1 MGHVEDLRGKKQGQ
15 GRPRWRARYRDPSGR
30 ERSKSFAR
38 KVDAERFLVSVEDA
52 KLRGAYVDPA
62 AGRVPFAEWA
72 ERWERTTATL
82 RPSTRKDYETLLN
95 NQVLPAFGDLM
106 LTAIDALAVREWVAE
121 LVAGGLSAKRAR
133 KAHHVLSQILSSA
146 VDGGRLPRNVAEG
159 IKLPKVQR
167 KEMHF
172 LTATQVEALAEAI
185 ASPYGTLIRVAGY
198 TGLRPCEFV
207 ALKVGRLDLLR
218 GTVRVAEAAPEVAG
232 HLEWGGVKTHEART
246 VRLPRS
252 VAEELGVYLADRP
265 HGPADLVFTAPRGGP
280 VRSSKFVPVR
290 FKPAITAAN
299 QAIGELGPDS
309 RPDPL
314 PEELRLY
321 DLRHTAASLMI
332 RQGASVKAVQKQL
345 GHATASITL
354 DTYGHLFPDELEAL
368 ADRLEDARTEA
379 LATLARTRHGPQV
392 VPLEKPQVSGL
403 VGGVGGGT

>member
-1 MGHVEDLRGKKQGQ
+1 
-15 GRPRWRARYRDPSGR
+15 
-30 ERSKSFAR
+30 
-38 KVDAERFLVSVEDA
+38 
-52 KLRGAYVDPA
+52 
-62 AGRVPFAEWA
+62 
-72 ERWERTTATL
+72 
-82 RPSTRKDYETLLN
+82 
-95 NQVLPAFGDLM
+95 VLPEFGDQTLA
-106 LTAIDALAVREWVAE
+106 AIDALAVREWVAE
-121 LVAGGLSAKRAR
+121 LVAGGLSPKRAR
-133 KAHHVLSQILSSA
+133 KAHQVLSQILGSA

-172 LTATQVEALAEAI
+172 LTAAQIEALAEAI
-185 ASPYGTLIRVAGY
+185 APPHGALIRVAGY
-198 TGLRPCEFV
+198 TGLRPCEYV

-252 VAEELGVYLADRP
+252 LAEELGAYLAGRP
-265 HGPADLVFTAPRGGP
+265 TGREELVFTAPRGGP
-280 VRSSKFVPVR
+280 LRESKFVPYR
-290 FKPAITAAN
+290 FKPAIAAAN
-299 QAIGELGPDS
+299 AAIAQLDPDG

-332 RQGASVKAVQKQL
+332 RQGASIKAVQKQL

-368 ADRLEDARTEA
+368 AGRLEDARADA
-379 LATLARTRHGPQV
+379 LASLARTQRGPAV
-392 VPLEKPQVSGL
+392 VSLREGAGQ
-403 VGGVGGGT
+403 

>member
-1 MGHVEDLRGKKQGQ
+1 MGYVEDLRGKKQGQ

-30 ERSKSFAR
+30 ERSKSFTR
-38 KVDAERFLVSVEDA
+38 KVDAERFLVSIEDA

-72 ERWERTTATL
+72 ERWFNTTATL
-82 RPSTRKDYETLLN
+82 RPSTRKDYEVLLN
-95 NQVLPAFGDLM
+95 NQVLPAFGDMTLV
-106 LTAIDALAVREWVAE
+106 AIDALAVREWVAE

-133 KAHHVLSQILSSA
+133 KAHQVLSQILATA

-159 IKLPKVQR
+159 TKLPKVQR

-172 LTATQVEALAEAI
+172 LTAAQVEALAEAM
-185 ASPYGTLIRVAGY
+185 APPYGVLIRFAAY

-252 VAEELGVYLADRP
+252 VAEELGAYLAGRP
-265 HGPADLVFTAPRGGP
+265 HDPGDLVFTAPRGGP
-280 VRSSKFVPVR
+280 LRESKFVPGR
-290 FKPAITAAN
+290 FKPAIGAAN
-299 QAIGELGPDS
+299 QALAELVDDG

-314 PEELRLY
+314 PGELRLY

-332 RQGASVKAVQKQL
+332 RQGASIKAVQKQL

-368 ADRLEDARTEA
+368 AGRLEDARTEA
-379 LATLARTRHGPQV
+379 LAALARTQRGPAV
-392 VPLEKPQVSGL
+392 VPIRESAGQ
-403 VGGVGGGT
+403 

>member
-1 MGHVEDLRGKKQGQ
+1 VGYVEDLRGKKQGQ

-30 ERSKSFAR
+30 ERSKSFTR
-38 KVDAERFLVSVEDA
+38 KLDAERFLVAVEDA

-62 AGRVPFAEWA
+62 AGRVPFREWA

-82 RPSTRKDYETLLN
+82 RPSTRKDYATLLK
-95 NQVLPAFGDLM
+95 NQVLPEFGDQTLA
-106 LTAIDALAVREWVAE
+106 AIDALAVREWVAE
-121 LVAGGLSAKRAR
+121 LVAGGLSPKRAR
-133 KAHHVLSQILSSA
+133 KAHQVLSQILGSA

-172 LTATQVEALAEAI
+172 LTAAQIEALAEAI
-185 ASPYGTLIRVAGY
+185 APPYGALIRVAGY
-198 TGLRPCEFV
+198 TGLRPCEYV

-252 VAEELGVYLADRP
+252 LAEELGAYLAGRP
-265 HGPADLVFTAPRGGP
+265 TGREELVFTAPRGGP
-280 VRSSKFVPVR
+280 LRESKFVPYR
-290 FKPAITAAN
+290 FKPAIAAAN
-299 QAIGELGPDS
+299 AAIAQLDPDG

-332 RQGASVKAVQKQL
+332 RQGASIKAVQKQL

-368 ADRLEDARTEA
+368 AGRLEDARADA
-379 LATLARTRHGPQV
+379 LATLAGTQRGPAIV
-392 VPLEKPQVSGL
+392 RLRDGA
-403 VGGVGGGT
+403 GR

>member
-1 MGHVEDLRGKKQGQ
+1 
-15 GRPRWRARYRDPSGR
+15 
-30 ERSKSFAR
+30 
-38 KVDAERFLVSVEDA
+38 VDAERFLVSIEDA

-62 AGRVPFAEWA
+62 AGEVPFREWA

-82 RPSTRKDYETLLN
+82 RPSTRKDYAVLLK
-95 NQVLPAFGDLM
+95 NQVLPEFGDLT
-106 LTAIDALAVREWVAE
+106 LAAIDSLAVREWVAQ
-121 LVAGGLSAKRAR
+121 LVADGLSAKRAR
-133 KAHHVLSQILSSA
+133 KAHQVLSQILASG

-172 LTATQVEALAEAI
+172 LTAAQVEALAEAI
-185 ASPYGTLIRVAGY
+185 APPYGVLVRFAAY

-207 ALKVGRLDLLR
+207 ALKVSRLDLLR

-232 HLEWGGVKTHEART
+232 YLEWGGVKTHEART

-252 VAEELGVYLADRP
+252 LAEELGAYLAGRP
-265 HGPADLVFTAPRGGP
+265 NGRDDLVFTAPRGGP
-280 VRSSKFVPVR
+280 LRESKFVPGR
-290 FKPAITAAN
+290 FKPAIGAAN
-299 QAIGELGPDS
+299 EAIAQLAQDG

-314 PEELRLY
+314 LKGLRLY

-332 RQGASVKAVQKQL
+332 RQGASIKAVQKQL

-368 ADRLEDARTEA
+368 AGRMEDARTEA
-379 LATLARTRHGPQV
+379 LVTLARTQRGPTV
-392 VPLEKPQVSGL
+392 VPLRERAGQ
-403 VGGVGGGT
+403 